1 MKNGT
6 KNTIQD
12 RHFLLLVTNPQLTLH
27 KWNYLLIMLPLPL
40 QVKSM
45 LFPAPQTVG
54 TYHSLLLALC
64 LKTVP
69 VIFPTEFIM
78 PMAGFIP
85 PWPGSCLNPLRTNYK
100 PITIIFRQKSALL
113 QLPLPLPPRLILKFY
128 QMSLPVEIQL
138 LLPVTIPV
146 NTPQALYFNYHLR
159 RHQGIFHQKNLPKLQ
174 ILDKE
179 NSPVY
184 IFTFFIILPNWH
196 SIRCA

>member
-64 LKTVP
+64 LTTVP
-69 VIFPTEFIM
+69 VIFSIEFIM

-85 PWPGSCLNPLRTNYK
+85 PWPGSCLNPLRTNYN
-100 PITIIFRQKSALL
+100 PTTIIFSQKSTLI
-113 QLPLPLPPRLILKFY
+113 QLPLPLKPCSSLKFHE
-128 QMSLPVEIQL
+128 MSLPVEIQL
-138 LLPVTIPV
+138 LLPVIIPV
-146 NTPQALYFNYHLR
+146 NIPQSWYFNYHLR
-159 RHQGIFHQKNLPKLQ
+159 SHQGIFHHKNLPKLQ

-179 NSPVY
+179 NAPV
-184 IFTFFIILPNWH
+184 
-196 SIRCA
+196 